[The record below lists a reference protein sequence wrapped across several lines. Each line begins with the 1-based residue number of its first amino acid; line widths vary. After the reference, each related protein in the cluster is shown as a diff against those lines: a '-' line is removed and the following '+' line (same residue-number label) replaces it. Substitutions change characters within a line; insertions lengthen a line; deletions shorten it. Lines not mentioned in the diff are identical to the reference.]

1 MFENHALARPTRRWG
16 LAISMLAIST
26 GMAFAAI
33 YLFRSERARGVLA
46 DHPTFTLA
54 LLVILGVAAFVAA
67 FTSIEQRRQKRVAR
81 VALDNMT
88 LGLGMFDSA
97 GRLVLCN
104 RRYVEMSQLPSEIF
118 KEGTPLRDILAHR
131 ARKGS
136 FAGDPDKYVADA
148 LKMAAEGHTIVRT
161 FDLEDGRTIS
171 LISRP
176 LTHGGW
182 VSTHMDISA
191 QRGTERERDL
201 LRQREE
207 RRAAMD
213 AAITAF
219 RTDVENMLTMVGAR
233 AAQMNAAAKTLLAA
247 SDSSLQR
254 TEGALR
260 GSNEAS
266 ANVETA
272 AAAAEEMAVSIKEI
286 SSRLGRASEIVRYT
300 AVEARATNENMA
312 ALVLVAQRIGDV
324 IRLIQDIAEQTNLL
338 ALNATIEAARAG
350 EAGRGFAVVAA
361 EVKSLSVQTAK
372 ATGEITKEIL
382 SIQESTRGAV
392 NAIRAITQRM
402 QDINS
407 HTAEIV
413 GAIARQELA
422 TGEISHNVA
431 SAAAESKT
439 VVAALGDVATGVT
452 QTQTSARMVLAASAE
467 VEDATGRLRA
477 AVERFLIA
485 VAA

>member
-1 MFENHALARPTRRWG
+1 M
-16 LAISMLAIST
+16 IS
-26 GMAFAAI
+26 AI
-33 YLFRSERARGVLA
+33 YLLRSDGVRGVLA
-46 DHPTFTLA
+46 NYPDLFLA
-54 LLVILGVAAFVAA
+54 LIVMLGAAALVAA
-67 FTSIEQRRQKRVAR
+67 FTAIEQRRQKRSAR

-88 LGLGMFDSA
+88 LGLGMFDGA
-97 GRLVLCN
+97 ARLVLCN
-104 RRYVEMSQLPSEIF
+104 RRYVEMSQLPSGVF
-118 KEGTPLRDILAHR
+118 KEGTPLRDILANR

-136 FAGDPDKYVADA
+136 FAGDPDKYVANA
-148 LKMAAEGHTIVRT
+148 LKMAAEGRTIAQN
-161 FDLEDGRTIS
+161 FELEDGRTVS

-176 LTHGGW
+176 LADGGW
-182 VSTHMDISA
+182 VSTHMDISE

-219 RTDVENMLTMVGAR
+219 RAEVENMLTTVGAR

-247 SDSSLQR
+247 SDSSLQQ

-272 AAAAEEMAVSIKEI
+272 AEAAEEMAVSIKEI
-286 SSRLGRASEIVRYT
+286 SSRLGRAGEIVRYA
-300 AVEARATNENMA
+300 AVEATATNDDMA

-324 IRLIQDIAEQTNLL
+324 IKLIQDIAEQTNLL

-350 EAGRGFAVVAA
+350 EAGRGFAVVAT

-392 NAIRAITQRM
+392 NAIRAITQQM

-407 HTAEIV
+407 HTSEIV

-431 SAAAESKT
+431 SAAAESKS

-452 QTQTSARMVLAASAE
+452 QTQTSARMVLAASAD
-467 VEDATGRLRA
+467 VEDATGKLRA
-477 AVERFLIA
+477 AVESFLTA